1 MAKARL
7 PSRVFDSRLDSS
19 ILCRPCVGT
28 ELMGGAPTG
37 IKRSAQVRGLPQAGA
52 PLVATPATAYP

>member
-19 ILCRPCVGT
+19 NLCRPCVGT
-28 ELMGGAPTG
+28 ELMGGADG
-37 IKRSAQVRGLPQAGA
+37 N
-52 PLVATPATAYP
+52 